1 MGSSYTAFDLFAQVV
16 EAAIPYA
23 ITWRVGMWVVN
34 TILDWVTGTND
45 RI

>member
-1 MGSSYTAFDLFAQVV
+1 MDSSAFELFEQVV
-16 EAAIPYA
+16 AAGIPYA